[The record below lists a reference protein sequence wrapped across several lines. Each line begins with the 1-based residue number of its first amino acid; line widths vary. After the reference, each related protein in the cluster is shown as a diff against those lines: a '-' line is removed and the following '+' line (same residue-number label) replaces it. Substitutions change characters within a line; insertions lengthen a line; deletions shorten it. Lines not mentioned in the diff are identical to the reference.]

1 MASTSKITIAL
12 LFFFALAAATPAA
25 ARAPGFNKAA
35 GESHEAPPPAE
46 PLLPQ
51 LSASNSDD
59 TPAPPPPTECMTPL
73 LDVMPCMDY
82 LTNPTDLMTPT
93 STCCDSFKELIT
105 DAPVCICHVLN
116 GDLNKYLADPVDPVR
131 MVLLPLTCGA
141 LPPLQSI
148 IACASES
155 QIHLLQPTPLF
166 FFFMF
171 SC

>member
-12 LFFFALAAATPAA
+12 LFTAA

-35 GESHEAPPPAE
+35 GESHEAPPTE

-51 LSASNSDD
+51 LSASNSD
-59 TPAPPPPTECMTPL
+59 TPPPPPPTECMTPL

-82 LTNPTDLMTPT
+82 LTNPTELMTPT

-116 GDLNKYLADPVDPVR
+116 GDLDKYLPDPVDPVR

-148 IACASES
+148 VACASES
-155 QIHLLQPTPLF
+155 QIIHLH
-166 FFFMF
+166 
-171 SC
+171 S

>member
-12 LFFFALAAATPAA
+12 LFAFAVAAATPAA

-35 GESHEAPPPAE
+35 GESHEAPPTE

-51 LSASNSDD
+51 LSASNSD
-59 TPAPPPPTECMTPL
+59 TPPPPPPTECMTPL

-82 LTNPTDLMTPT
+82 LTNPTELMTPT

-116 GDLNKYLADPVDPVR
+116 GDLDKYLPDPVDPVR

-148 IACASES
+148 VACASES
-155 QIHLLQPTPLF
+155 QIIHLH
-166 FFFMF
+166 
-171 SC
+171 S